1 VDIDMTDQNI
11 ELLSQY
17 IDGELPAAEAQ
28 ALRKR
33 LLTDLQLRAQ
43 LDRMQTVDN
52 SVKAAFDMPGAAEVP
67 ARITQMVE
75 NTTTS
80 TGGLSAQHRAGW
92 GLAIAASLLAATGL
106 LLAPQWQQPS
116 GELPSGDA
124 LLADTLENSPSRA
137 QGWET
142 LADGSHMRPLLSF
155 PDSRGGWCRE
165 YLLSSQDNTWRGV
178 ACRNSGSGQWIT
190 EVRSPDIL
198 AGSTT
203 EYRPAGAA
211 NPGQITAFINTHS
224 ADIAVS
230 LKQEADLIAH
240 AWQ

>member
-1 VDIDMTDQNI
+1 VDIDMTDQDL
-11 ELLSQY
+11 ELLSRY
-17 IDGELPAAEAQ
+17 IDGELPSAAAQ
-28 ALRKR
+28 TLRKR
-33 LLTDLQLRAQ
+33 LLTDLQLRAR
-43 LDRMQTVDN
+43 LDRMQTVDS
-52 SVKAAFDMPGAAEVP
+52 SVKAAFDMPGAADVP
-67 ARITQMVE
+67 ARVIEMVE

-106 LLAPQWQQPS
+106 LLAPQWQQSS

-142 LADGSHMRPLLSF
+142 LADGSLMRPLLSF

-178 ACRNSGSGQWIT
+178 ACRNSGTWIT
-190 EVRSPDIL
+190 AVRSPDVL

-211 NPGQITAFINTHS
+211 NPDQITAFINTHS

-240 AWQ
+240 DWQ